1 MARYKSNTSSSPR
14 DMGRS
19 SKADSP
25 SIKREILPTAKDVID
40 ETSLPL
46 IEEALIDR
54 TRDIIDLDLWETIIS
69 KTFGRPDDTI
79 ELHIYNLA
87 NKLLYSEYN

>member
-25 SIKREILPTAKDVID
+25 SVKREKLPTAKDVID

-54 TRDIIDLDLWETIIS
+54 TRDIIDLDLGETIIS
-69 KTFGRPDDTI
+69 KTFGRPEDTI
-79 ELHIYNLA
+79 ELHIYN
-87 NKLLYSEYN
+87 